1 MQVGGGGSEGG
12 HDGVVVEEGRERVGA
27 AQGTGKVQWGV
38 AFLKHTQQQQ
48 QEQKQKTKSCHES

>member
-1 MQVGGGGSEGG
+1 VQVGGGGSEGG

-38 AFLKHTQQQQ
+38 AFPNESSLL
-48 QEQKQKTKSCHES
+48 EQG